1 MKSLFTTSHFNFLK
15 MTKKQK
21 DVLFTDISYLGI
33 VLFCSPLTRQ
43 LDKQFFYGSILICL
57 HQKLVGIFN
66 LFTCF
71 CK

>member
-33 VLFCSPLTRQ
+33 VLFCLPLTRQ
-43 LDKQFFYGSILICL
+43 LDKQFFMEAY
-57 HQKLVGIFN
+57 
-66 LFTCF
+66 LFVYI
-71 CK
+71 KS

>member
-21 DVLFTDISYLGI
+21 DVLFTDISYLGSTF
-33 VLFCSPLTRQ
+33 LFTVDKTTRQ
-43 LDKQFFYGSILICL
+43 RVFYGGILICL
-57 HQKLVGIFN
+57 YQKLVGIFN

-71 CK
+71 L

>member
-33 VLFCSPLTRQ
+33 VLFCSPVDKTTRQ
-43 LDKQFFYGSILICL
+43 TVFFMEAY
-57 HQKLVGIFN
+57 
-66 LFTCF
+66 LFVYI
-71 CK
+71 KS